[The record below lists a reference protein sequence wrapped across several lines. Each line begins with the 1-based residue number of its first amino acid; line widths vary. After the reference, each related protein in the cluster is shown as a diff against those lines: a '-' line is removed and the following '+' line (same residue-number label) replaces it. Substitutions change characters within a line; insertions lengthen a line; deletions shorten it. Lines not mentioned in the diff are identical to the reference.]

1 MAARDRLPKAQILM
15 PPAFLA
21 IATVICIVYSP
32 FIKGGWGGSSEI
44 SPVAQTSPQVTEQ
57 DNSET
62 LAQLETLKTTAD
74 LLTKLLYAVAALVIT
89 LPIAMV
95 VVMKLGRDRWVQQTT
110 DAVVD
115 SLERELR
122 HRLSAD
128 VAKYRTE
135 ATQQF
140 RQQQQ
145 TISQGLYGEVRQE
158 LDRLK
163 DAVTVQAMQ
172 GQSNDGDPQ
181 LWYARGNALDELG
194 RYEEAIAAYDR
205 ALEADPKFYAAWV
218 NRGYCL
224 DRLGRYRGAIA
235 AFDQALRIKPDY
247 DGLWYNR
254 GTVLGKIQRYGAAV
268 ESFNRALKLKPNF
281 PAAWNNRGTA
291 LTKLNHYD
299 EAIASFDRAISLAEN
314 TPGPWYGK
322 ACCFAAQNKV
332 ELAIEHLHR
341 AIQIDPATYRELA
354 KTDPEFNGVRSHDLF
369 AWLLSEEEK

>member
-1 MAARDRLPKAQILM
+1 MTS
-15 PPAFLA
+15 AFL
-21 IATVICIVYSP
+21 IATVLSITSP
-32 FIKGGWGGSSEI
+32 PYASTQRGDLLEAPPF
-44 SPVAQTSPQVTEQ
+44 PLVAQSSTPTAIESN
-57 DNSET
+57 NSAAT
-62 LAQLETLKTTAD
+62 VQLKSLETTVD
-74 LLTKLLYAVAALVIT
+74 LLTKLLYALAVLVAALPVG
-89 LPIAMV
+89 MV

-110 DAVVD
+110 AAVVD
-115 SLERELR
+115 SLEQELR
-122 HRLSAD
+122 DRLSSEVD
-128 VAKYRTE
+128 SYRKE

-145 TISQGLYGEVRQE
+145 TISQGLYSEVRQE
-158 LDRLK
+158 LERLK

-172 GQSNDGDPQ
+172 GQSNDSDPQ

-194 RYEEAIAAYDR
+194 RYDEAIAAYDR

-224 DRLGRYRGAIA
+224 DRLGRYRAAIA
-235 AFDQALRIKPDY
+235 SFDQALRIKPDY

-322 ACCFAAQNKV
+322 ACCFAAQDQV

-354 KTDPEFNGVRSHDLF
+354 RTDPEFNGVRSHDLF
-369 AWLLSEEEK
+369 SWLLSEDEG

>member
-1 MAARDRLPKAQILM
+1 MAARDRLLKAQILM
-15 PPAFLA
+15 PNALFA
-21 IATVICIVYSP
+21 IATITFAIHSP
-32 FIKGGWGGSSEI
+32 LTKGGWGGDLATPPI
-44 SPVAQTSPQVTEQ
+44 AQASPQAAEQ
-57 DNSET
+57 NNSEAI
-62 LAQLETLKTTAD
+62 AQLKALETTVD
-74 LLTKLLYAVAALVIT
+74 LLTKLLYAVAALAIT
-89 LPIAMV
+89 LPIGMV
-95 VVMKLGRDRWVQQTT
+95 VIMKLGRDRWVQQTT

-115 SLERELR
+115 SLEQELR
-122 HRLSAD
+122 SRLDAD

-145 TISQGLYGEVRQE
+145 TISQGLYSEVRQE

-172 GQSNDGDPQ
+172 GQSNDSDPQ

-194 RYEEAIAAYDR
+194 RYDEAIAAYDR

-224 DRLGRYRGAIA
+224 DRLGRYRGAIT
-235 AFDQALRIKPDY
+235 AFDQALRLKPDY

-299 EAIASFDRAISLAEN
+299 EAIASFDRAISLAED

-341 AIQIDPATYRELA
+341 AIQIDPTTYRELA

-369 AWLLSEEEK
+369 AWLLSEEDG